1 MDSEQLHTLLT
12 VVDEGSF
19 EEAARTLGITPS
31 AVSQRIKAL
40 ETGLGRTVLVRAR
53 PVTATESGAV
63 LLRLARQQA
72 RLQADALAELNGGEG
87 SRTALSVVVNADSLA
102 TWALA
107 PLAEVAATHPV
118 RLEVRREDQD
128 HSTRW
133 LRTGAAMA
141 AVTSVAE
148 PVPGCSVRRLGAM
161 TYRPMANRAFIRRWF
176 PDGAT
181 GQALAQAP
189 VVMFDRSDDLQH
201 RWLRR
206 RGRRLD
212 PPRHYIPES
221 ASYAEAVRL
230 GLGWGMI
237 PDLQRTADLIDLRP
251 GGTVRV
257 PLHWQQWRLR
267 SPVLDALAEAMASAA
282 EAALG

>member
-1 MDSEQLHTLLT
+1 MDSEQLRTLVA

-19 EEAARTLGITPS
+19 EDAAYTLGITPS

-40 ETGLGRTVLVRAR
+40 ETQLGRTVLVRAR

-63 LLRLARQQA
+63 LLRLARQHA
-72 RLQADALAELNGGEG
+72 LLEADALAELGAGDG
-87 SRTALSVVVNADSLA
+87 TRAALSVVVNADSLA
-102 TWALA
+102 TWAMA
-107 PLAEVAATHPV
+107 PLAEVAAAHPV

-148 PVPGCSVRRLGAM
+148 PVPGCSVRRLGSM
-161 TYRPMANRAFIRRWF
+161 TYRPMAARAYRERWF

-181 GQALAQAP
+181 TAALAEAP
-189 VVMFDRSDDLQH
+189 VVVFDRSDALQH

-221 ASYAEAVRL
+221 TSYAQAVRL
-230 GLGWGMI
+230 GIGWGMI
-237 PDLQRTADLIDLRP
+237 PDLQRTPDLVDLAP
-251 GGTVRV
+251 GGEVKV
-257 PLHWQQWRLR
+257 ALYWQQWKLR
-267 SPVLDALAEAMASAA
+267 SPALDALAEAMERAA
-282 EAALG
+282 PKS